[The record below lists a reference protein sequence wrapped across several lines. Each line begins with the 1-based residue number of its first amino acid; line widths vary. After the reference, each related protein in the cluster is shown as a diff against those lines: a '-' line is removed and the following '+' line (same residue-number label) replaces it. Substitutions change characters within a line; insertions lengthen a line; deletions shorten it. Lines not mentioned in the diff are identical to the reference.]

1 MTYSEVMFTSVLIM
15 IGSITFLLVLAYFVS
30 KKRNRNANPVYAT
43 SYSNNGVTSPA
54 QHRRSK
60 TSHASINPASPNNTV
75 RYSTRINEPVENNS
89 FESRRI
95 IVANRQPSGI
105 RESSYNDPK
114 FRSVRAPRFQ
124 VLNNS
129 MSL

>member
-1 MTYSEVMFTSVLIM
+1 MTYSEVMFTSLIIM
-15 IGSITFLLVLAYFVS
+15 IGSITFLLVLAYMVS
-30 KKRNRNANPVYAT
+30 KKRNRNVNPVYAT
-43 SYSNNGVTSPA
+43 SYSSNGVTAPA
-54 QHRRSK
+54 QHRSSQ
-60 TSHASINPASPNNTV
+60 TSHVSKNPASPKNTV
-75 RYSTRINEPVENNS
+75 RYSTRINEPVESNS
-89 FESRRI
+89 LESRRI

>member
-1 MTYSEVMFTSVLIM
+1 MTYSEVMFTSVIIM
-15 IGSITFLLVLAYFVS
+15 IGSITFLLVLAYTVS
-30 KKRNRNANPVYAT
+30 KKRNRNSTPVYAT
-43 SYSNNGVTSPA
+43 SYSNDTVTVTAQNRTSRTNLASAEPIPA
-54 QHRRSK
+54 K
-60 TSHASINPASPNNTV
+60 KTV
-75 RYSTRINEPVENNS
+75 RYSTRINEPVESNS
-89 FESRRI
+89 VESRRV

-124 VLNNS
+124 VINNS